1 MWRCQSEATMSTS
14 RPLRRSP
21 TPPNSYPR
29 WYFSASG
36 YDRLATCYVLGGA
49 CWLRMT
55 SLLLSQNHHCWTDI
69 VPWRC
74 PNHNKH
80 IMRPCHRSHHRHVLF
95 PAFFES
101 QYVVSLRFLNIKYW
115 YGHGSSHVFYE
126 INFVGGGGWGA
137 ICSRKMRADNGLRLP
152 TSLGFDN

>member
-1 MWRCQSEATMSTS
+1 MWRCQSDATMSTS

-29 WYFSASG
+29 WYFSAFG

-49 CWLRMT
+49 CWLRMA

-69 VPWRC
+69 VPWRS

-80 IMRPCHRSHHRHVLF
+80 IMRPCHWSHHRHVLF

-101 QYVVSLRFLNIKYW
+101 QYVVSLRFFEHKMLIRTRFLHMCFMK
-115 YGHGSSHVFYE
+115 SILLAE
-126 INFVGGGGWGA
+126 VGGGQFAIEKWGR
-137 ICSRKMRADNGLRLP
+137 IMVYGCQLP
-152 TSLGFDN
+152 

>member
-29 WYFSASG
+29 WYFSAFG

-55 SLLLSQNHHCWTDI
+55 SLLISQNHHCWTDI

-95 PAFFES
+95 PAFLNHNTLCPCVFEHTI
-101 QYVVSLRFLNIKYW
+101 LIRTRFLHMCFMK
-115 YGHGSSHVFYE
+115 SFLLAE
-126 INFVGGGGWGA
+126 VGGGQFAVEKWGR
-137 ICSRKMRADNGLRLP
+137 IMVYGCQLP
-152 TSLGFDN
+152 